1 MPIRDRL
8 TAVGLVVAAV
18 LAAPSPLSGQQRDV
32 RDLSGFHS
40 VSVGGGLDLYL
51 KRGDTFVVEVD
62 GDDDPSKIITEVRD
76 GTLEV
81 RRDGKW
87 TDFFGAGDE
96 GEVYVT
102 MPTLEALSASGG
114 SDVSVE
120 GTFSGDAL
128 RVAASGGSDVELDAT
143 MNSVDVQA
151 SGGSD
156 VELTGSAR
164 SARLQSSG
172 GADIDAARFV
182 VDEANV
188 ESSGGSDLSIGVRN
202 SITGHASGGSD
213 VTYTGNPATVNVESS
228 GGGDV
233 TRR

>member
-1 MPIRDRL
+1 MHIRNRA
-8 TAVGLVVAAV
+8 TAAGLVVASTLTLLLPAI
-18 LAAPSPLSGQQRDV
+18 AQQRVV

-40 VSVGGGLDLYL
+40 VSIGSGLDLFL
-51 KRGDTFVVEVD
+51 RRGDTFVVEIET
-62 GDDDPSKIITEVRD
+62 DDDPSKIITEIRD

-81 RRDGKW
+81 RREREGFF
-87 TDFFGAGDE
+87 FFGDGDD

-102 MPTLEALSASGG
+102 MPTLQSLSASGG
-114 SDVSVE
+114 SDVRTE
-120 GTFSGDAL
+120 GAFTGDAL
-128 RVAASGGSDVELDAT
+128 RVRASGGSDVALNAT
-143 MNSVDVQA
+143 VNRAEVEA

-156 VELTGSAR
+156 IELTGSAR
-164 SARLQSSG
+164 SAHLQSSG
-172 GADIDAARFV
+172 GADLDAEEFI
-182 VDEANV
+182 VDEADV

-213 VTYTGNPATVNVESS
+213 ITYSGNPATVSVESS

>member
-1 MPIRDRL
+1 MSIRDRL
-8 TAVGLVVAAV
+8 TAVGFLVAAV
-18 LAAPSPLSGQQRDV
+18 SVTSPLTAQQRDV
-32 RDLSGFHS
+32 RNLSGFHS
-40 VSVGGGLDLYL
+40 VSIGGGLDLYL

-62 GDDDPSKIITEVRD
+62 GDDEPSRIITEVRD

-102 MPTLEALSASGG
+102 MPTLQALSASGG

-164 SARLQSSG
+164 SARLASSG

-182 VDEANV
+182 VDEADV

-202 SITGHASGGSD
+202 SIVGHASGGSD

>member
-1 MPIRDRL
+1 MLIRDRL
-8 TAVGLVVAAV
+8 TAVALVVAV
-18 LAAPSPLSGQQRDV
+18 LAVPPLTAQERQV

-40 VSVGGGLDLYL
+40 VSIGGGLDLYL
-51 KRGDTFVVEVD
+51 KRGDTFLVEVD
-62 GDDDPSKIITEVRD
+62 GDDDPSKIITEVRN

-102 MPTLEALSASGG
+102 MPRLEALSASGG
-114 SDVSVE
+114 ADVTVE

-128 RVAASGGSDVELDAT
+128 RVSASGGSDVELDAT

-164 SARLQSSG
+164 SAQRVSSSTKPTSR
-172 GADIDAARFV
+172 AAAARTCRS
-182 VDEANV
+182 ACATR
-188 ESSGGSDLSIGVRN
+188 SRGMR
-202 SITGHASGGSD
+202 
-213 VTYTGNPATVNVESS
+213 PAVATS
-228 GGGDV
+228 
-233 TRR
+233 RIPAIRPP